1 MKIVFI
7 KIKAYVSPEV
17 LNPFQ
22 TSYSGKQSDS
32 WSLGIILY
40 TLLVGR
46 YPFHHPTIA
55 NMFARIARGKFQVPM
70 PISLS
75 LDARTLLRSLI
86 RVKPEE
92 RLRPEEILAH
102 NWFRQNE
109 NESRPRN
116 HYHGSGSLRMSMMA
130 TYALNNTKNG
140 SQSQLSSINPLMINS
155 IGLSSSTSNA
165 TKNSPFDDS
174 GRDDCCVPQLP
185 ETNCSKLF

>member
-1 MKIVFI
+1 MKFFCFG
-7 KIKAYVSPEV
+7 IKAYVSPEV

-22 TSYSGKQSDS
+22 TSYSGKLSDS

-70 PISLS
+70 PITLS

-116 HYHGSGSLRMSMMA
+116 YYHGSGNLRMSMMA
-130 TYALNNTKNG
+130 SFAIKNSKNG
-140 SQSQLSSINPLMINS
+140 SQSQLAAINPLMINK
-155 IGLSSSTSNA
+155 IGLSSSSSNA
-165 TKNSPFDDS
+165 TKNSPLDDS

-185 ETNCSKLF
+185 E

>member
-1 MKIVFI
+1 M
-7 KIKAYVSPEV
+7 

-22 TSYSGKQSDS
+22 TSYSGKLSDS

-75 LDARTLLRSLI
+75 MDARILLRSLI

-92 RLRPEEILAH
+92 RLRADEILAH

-109 NESRPRN
+109 NESRQ
-116 HYHGSGSLRMSMMA
+116 HASSVRMMMTA
-130 TYALNNTKNG
+130 TYATNSATKYGLQN
-140 SQSQLSSINPLMINS
+140 QLAATISPLIIS
-155 IGLSSSTSNA
+155 KIGLSSSSSSTTTNNNDN
-165 TKNSPFDDS
+165 TKDSLNDS

-185 ETNCSKLF
+185 E